1 MLLGGNAP
9 ITAASDFL
17 KTIHLKTIHLKT
29 IHLKTIQLKTIHL
42 KTIQQWD
49 VLSCP
54 ARYFG
59 GDCNEAVTDPSAA
72 GRSL

>member
-1 MLLGGNAP
+1 MLLGGNVP

-17 KTIHLKTIHLKT
+17 KTIHLKTIH
-29 IHLKTIQLKTIHL
+29 LKTIHL

-59 GDCNEAVTDPSAA
+59 GDCNEAVTYPSAA

>member
-29 IHLKTIQLKTIHL
+29 IHLKTIHL